1 MHTIHA
7 QPPAPKH
14 AGFSIKAI
22 AIAVAML
29 TSSTAFAAETG
40 GFSTTVGGSASGSQ
54 SFNAASLDQLKT
66 IVANAKS
73 GGYPVVITYTGNE
86 DSLINTMIKNHTV
99 DSSGNCPNPRWS
111 DAYRYVEIKEMT
123 KGVTIIGA
131 NGSSANFGV
140 VVNKSSN
147 VIIRNMKIGALAGA
161 SNDADM
167 IRIDSGTNVWVDHN
181 ELFAVNNECKGSP
194 DGDLTF
200 ESAIDIKKDSHNIT
214 VSYNLIRDSKKVGL
228 DGSSST
234 DIAGGREITF
244 HHNIYRNV
252 SARLPLQRG
261 GWTHMYNNLY
271 DGITDSGINVRQAG
285 YALIES
291 NWFQNAKNPVTCRY
305 DSSNCGK
312 WDLRNNNVRNPG
324 DFATYNITWS
334 SGGTIDATN
343 WTTTAPFPIT
353 IPYSYSPVTPQCVKD
368 KLAQVA
374 GVGKN
379 NAQLTAAVCGG
390 ASSSSAV
397 SSSVAPVS
405 SSSRPASSVAPSS
418 SSRSSSSVAPVSS
431 SSKSSSSAVPVSSS
445 SKSSSSSV
453 ANTGSIALSTA
464 ATGNSVVLSWS
475 SNNLTL
481 GAQEVYRD
489 TDAEPA
495 GRVRIASLASSVR
508 LYTDTTAVSGQTY
521 YYWIKNTTSGVVT
534 NSNAAPAKIGGTS
547 SSSASSSSQASSSA
561 SGAPTLSG
569 TGDYPSGFSK
579 CADLG
584 GTCAV
589 ASGDGWV
596 AFGRKGKWVTKKVS
610 VGGSIA
616 CTVAAFGSDPQGN
629 PNKCSYKR

>member
-1 MHTIHA
+1 MNTTTNSCLA
-7 QPPAPKH
+7 SKRAS
-14 AGFSIKAI
+14 FAI
-22 AIAVAML
+22 NSMAAVIALCAA
-29 TSSTAFAAETG
+29 STAFAASTG
-40 GFSTTVGGSASGSQ
+40 GFSTTDGGSASGSQ
-54 SFNAASLDQLKT
+54 AFTASSLDQLKT

-123 KGVTIIGA
+123 KGVTILGA
-131 NGSSANFGV
+131 NGSSANFGI

-147 VIIRNMKIGALAGA
+147 VIVRNMKIGALAGA

-167 IRIDSGTNVWVDHN
+167 IRVDSGTNVLLDHN

-200 ESAIDIKKDSHNIT
+200 ESAIDIKKDSHNVT
-214 VSYNLIRDSKKVGL
+214 VSYNYIHDSKKVGL

-343 WTTTAPFPIT
+343 WTTTAPFPIS
-353 IPYSYSPVTPQCVKD
+353 IPYSYAPVTPQCVKD
-368 KLAQVA
+368 KLASYA

-379 NAQLTAAVCGG
+379 GATLTASACGNT
-390 ASSSSAV
+390 SSSSV
-397 SSSVAPVS
+397 T
-405 SSSRPASSVAPSS
+405 SSVAPSS
-418 SSRSSSSVAPVSS
+418 KSSSSVAVTSSSKSSSSVALTS
-431 SSKSSSSAVPVSSS
+431 SSKSSSSAVISS
-445 SKSSSSSV
+445 SK
-453 ANTGSIALSTA
+453 
-464 ATGNSVVLSWS
+464 
-475 SNNLTL
+475 
-481 GAQEVYRD
+481 
-489 TDAEPA
+489 
-495 GRVRIASLASSVR
+495 
-508 LYTDTTAVSGQTY
+508 
-521 YYWIKNTTSGVVT
+521 
-534 NSNAAPAKIGGTS
+534 
-547 SSSASSSSQASSSA
+547 ASSSA
-561 SGAPTLSG
+561 ASSTPTTSGNCSYVIVNNWGSGFVGAIRITNKGTSAINGWNVSWKYSNGTTLSG
-569 TGDYPSGFSK
+569 TWNANISGTYS
-579 CADLG
+579 
-584 GTCAV
+584 
-589 ASGDGWV
+589 ASNLSWNALIQPGQTV
-596 AFGRKGKWVTKKVS
+596 EFG
-610 VGGSIA
+610 
-616 CTVAAFGSDPQGN
+616 FQGN
-629 PNKCSYKR
+629 HTTAEIPVVTGSVCK

>member
-1 MHTIHA
+1 MHTITTFPVA
-7 QPPAPKH
+7 TTA
-14 AGFSIKAI
+14 AGISLKSLTI
-22 AIAVAML
+22 AIAVF
-29 TSSTAFAAETG
+29 TSSGAFAASTG
-40 GFSTTVGGSASGSQ
+40 GFATTDGGNVAGAQSFSASTYEQ
-54 SFNAASLDQLKT
+54 INT
-66 IVANAKS
+66 IIANAKVNAS
-73 GGYPVVITYTGNE
+73 GTKVNGGAYAVVITYTGNE
-86 DSLINTMIKNHTV
+86 DSLINQMIKDHTV
-99 DSSGNCPNPRWS
+99 DSSGNCSKPRWN
-111 DAYRYVEIKEMT
+111 DAYRYVEIKEFT
-123 KGVTIIGA
+123 KGITIIGA
-131 NGSSANFGV
+131 NGSSANFGI

-147 VIIRNMKIGALAGA
+147 VIVRNMKIGALAGA

-228 DGSSST
+228 DGSSSS

-305 DSSNCGK
+305 DSSNCGY

-343 WTTTAPFPIT
+343 WTTTAPFPIS

-368 KLAQVA
+368 KLAGYA

-379 NAQLTAAVCGG
+379 NAQLTASVCGT
-390 ASSSSAV
+390 A
-397 SSSVAPVS
+397 SSSVAS
-405 SSSRPASSVAPSS
+405 STPAT
-418 SSRSSSSVAPVSS
+418 S
-431 SSKSSSSAVPVSSS
+431 SSKSSSSAAVSSS
-445 SKSSSSSV
+445 KPSSSSS
-453 ANTGSIALSTA
+453 AAATGSISLGAT
-464 ATGNSVVLSWS
+464 ATGSSIVLGWS
-475 SNNLTL
+475 ANNVTL
-481 GAQEVYRD
+481 GSQEVYRD
-489 TDAEPA
+489 TDSDPA

-508 LYTDTTAVSGQTY
+508 MYTDASAASGQTY
-521 YYWIKNTTSGVVT
+521 YYWIKNTVSGVVT
-534 NSNAAPAKIGGTS
+534 NSNAASARIGGVS
-547 SSSASSSSQASSSA
+547 SSSRAASSSASSSNN
-561 SGAPTLSG
+561 APVLSG
-569 TGDYPSGFSK
+569 TGDYPNGFSK

-584 GTCAV
+584 ETCTV
-589 ASGDGWV
+589 SSGDGWV
-596 AFGRKGKWVTKKVS
+596 AFGRKGKWVTRKVS

-616 CTVAAFGSDPQGN
+616 CTVSAFGSDPAGS
-629 PNKCSYKR
+629 PNKCSYKK

>member
-1 MHTIHA
+1 MLRI
-7 QPPAPKH
+7 QPTTAKKSS
-14 AGFSIKAI
+14 GFTLKATAAAI
-22 AIAVAML
+22 ALFSGSAM
-29 TSSTAFAAETG
+29 AASTG
-40 GFSTTVGGSASGSQ
+40 GFSTTDGGNVSGAK
-54 SFNAASLDQLKT
+54 SFTAATYQEINT
-66 IVANAKS
+66 IIANAKLDANGSKVS
-73 GGYPVVITYTGNE
+73 GGAYPLIITYTGNE
-86 DSLINTMIKNHTV
+86 DSLINQMIKDHTV
-99 DSSGNCPNPRWS
+99 DSSGNCPKPRWS
-111 DAYRYVEIKEMT
+111 EAYRYVEIKEFT
-123 KGVTIIGA
+123 KGITIIGA

-167 IRIDSGTNVWVDHN
+167 LRIDSGTNVWVDHN

-228 DGSSST
+228 DGSSSS

-252 SARLPLQRG
+252 NARLPLQRG

-305 DSSNCGK
+305 DSSNCGF
-312 WDLRNNNVRNPG
+312 WDLRNNNVKSPA

-343 WTTTAPFPIT
+343 WTTTAPFPIS
-353 IPYSYSPVTPQCVKD
+353 IPYSYAPVSPQCVKD
-368 KLAQVA
+368 NLAQYA

-379 NAQLTAAVCGG
+379 GAQLTSSTCGG
-390 ASSSSAV
+390 TPTSSSAP
-397 SSSVAPVS
+397 SSVAV
-405 SSSRPASSVAPSS
+405 V
-418 SSRSSSSVAPVSS
+418 S
-431 SSKSSSSAVPVSSS
+431 SSKSSSSAAVVSS
-445 SKSSSSSV
+445 SKSSSSIAATSSSKSSV
-453 ANTGSIALSTA
+453 A
-464 ATGNSVVLSWS
+464 VS
-475 SNNLTL
+475 S
-481 GAQEVYRD
+481 
-489 TDAEPA
+489 
-495 GRVRIASLASSVR
+495 S
-508 LYTDTTAVSGQTY
+508 
-521 YYWIKNTTSGVVT
+521 K
-534 NSNAAPAKIGGTS
+534 S
-547 SSSASSSSQASSSA
+547 SSSAA
-561 SGAPTLSG
+561 SGPVLGG

-584 GTCAV
+584 ETCSV
-589 ASGDGWV
+589 TSGDGWV

-616 CTVAAFGSDPQGN
+616 CTVAAFGSDPAGN
-629 PNKCSYKR
+629 PNKCSYKK

>member
-1 MHTIHA
+1 MNISSA
-7 QPPAPKH
+7 RLLKK
-14 AGFSIKAI
+14 AGFSTSCVAAAI
-22 AIAVAML
+22 AL
-29 TSSTAFAAETG
+29 LSGSHAFAAATG
-40 GFSTTVGGSASGSQ
+40 GFSTTDGGSASGSK
-54 SFNAASLDQLKT
+54 SFTASTYEQINT
-66 IVANAKS
+66 IIANAKLDANGSKVS
-73 GGYPVVITYTGNE
+73 GGAYPVIITYTGNE
-86 DSLINTMIKNHTV
+86 DSLINQVIKDHTV
-99 DSSGNCPNPRWS
+99 DSSGNCPKPRWN
-111 DAYRYVEIKEMT
+111 DAYRYVEIKEFT
-123 KGVTIIGA
+123 KGVTILGA
-131 NGSSANFGV
+131 NGSSANFGI

-161 SNDADM
+161 NNDADM
-167 IRIDSGTNVWVDHN
+167 IRIDSGSNVWVDHN

-200 ESAIDIKKDSHNIT
+200 ESAIDIKKESHNVT

-228 DGSSST
+228 DGSSSS

-252 SARLPLQRG
+252 NARLPLQRG

-271 DGITDSGINVRQAG
+271 DGITDSGINVRQKG

-291 NWFQNAKNPVTCRY
+291 NWFQNAKNPITCRY
-305 DSSNCGK
+305 DSSNCGY

-343 WTTTAPFPIT
+343 WTTTAPFPIS

-368 KLAQVA
+368 RLASYA

-379 NAQLTAAVCGG
+379 NAQLTASACGG
-390 ASSSSAV
+390 TT
-397 SSSVAPVS
+397 SSVAPS
-405 SSSRPASSVAPSS
+405 SVPASSVAPSS
-418 SSRSSSSVAPVSS
+418 RSSSSAAPSSVPSNNSSSSVA
-431 SSKSSSSAVPVSSS
+431 A
-445 SKSSSSSV
+445 
-453 ANTGSIALSTA
+453 TGSISLGATA
-464 ATGNSVVLSWS
+464 TSNSIVLSWS
-475 SNNLTL
+475 ANNVTL

-489 TDAEPA
+489 TDADPA
-495 GRVRIASLASSVR
+495 GRVRIASLAASVR
-508 LYTDTTAVSGQTY
+508 LYTDSTAASGQTY

-534 NSNAAPAKIGGTS
+534 NSNAASARIGST
-547 SSSASSSSQASSSA
+547 ASSSVASSSSSSA
-561 SGAPTLSG
+561 SGAPVLSG

-584 GTCAV
+584 DTCAV
-589 ASGDGWV
+589 TSGDGWV

-616 CTVAAFGSDPQGN
+616 CTVAAFGSDPGGN
-629 PNKCSYKR
+629 PNKCSYKK

>member
-1 MHTIHA
+1 METMTPTA
-7 QPPAPKH
+7 MASKS
-14 AGFSIKAI
+14 ASFTLKTMTAAI
-22 AIAVAML
+22 ALCAG
-29 TSSTAFAAETG
+29 STAFAAATG
-40 GFSTTVGGSASGSQ
+40 GFSTTDGGSASGSKAF
-54 SFNAASLDQLKT
+54 SATSLDQLKS
-66 IVANAKS
+66 IVAAAKS

-86 DSLINTMIKNHTV
+86 DSQINQMIKDHTV
-99 DSSGNCPNPRWS
+99 NSSGSCPNPRWS
-111 DAYRYVEIKEMT
+111 EAYRYVEIKEMT
-123 KGVTIIGA
+123 AGVTIIGA
-131 NGSSANFGV
+131 NGSSANFGI

-167 IRIDSGTNVWVDHN
+167 IRIDSGKNVWVDHN

-228 DGSSST
+228 DGSSSS

-244 HHNIYRNV
+244 HHNVYRNV
-252 SARLPLQRG
+252 NARLPLQRG
-261 GWTHMYNNLY
+261 GWTHMYNNFY
-271 DGITDSGINVRQAG
+271 DGITDSGINVRQKG

-305 DSSNCGK
+305 DSSNCGY

-343 WTTTAPFPIT
+343 WTTTAPFPIS
-353 IPYSYSPVTPQCVKD
+353 IPYSYSPVSPQCVKD
-368 KLAQVA
+368 KLDQYA

-379 NAQLTAAVCGG
+379 GATLTASACGG
-390 ASSSSAV
+390 TSSSI
-397 SSSVAPVS
+397 
-405 SSSRPASSVAPSS
+405 AS
-418 SSRSSSSVAPVSS
+418 SS
-431 SSKSSSSAVPVSSS
+431 SSKSSSVVSS

-453 ANTGSIALSTA
+453 VSSSKPSVSSASSSSAASTGTISLGATATSNSI
-464 ATGNSVVLSWS
+464 VLSWT
-475 SNNLTL
+475 SNNVTL

-489 TDAEPA
+489 TDSEPA
-495 GRVRIASLASSVR
+495 GRVRIASLAASAR
-508 LYTDTTAVSGQTY
+508 MYTDTTAASGQTY

-534 NSNAAPAKIGGTS
+534 NSNAASARVGTTSSAASSS
-547 SSSASSSSQASSSA
+547 SSSASSSN
-561 SGAPTLSG
+561 GAPVLGG

-584 GTCAV
+584 ETCSV